1 MNSLLETWHG
11 LAARD
16 RALTIVITLLCLLGT
31 SYGFV
36 LQPLKLSIEA
46 ENAQRL
52 HLEASV
58 REIERILPQ
67 LPQASLKQEDV
78 MIKGSSTPLL
88 ALIDST
94 IKETAFH
101 HKTIS
106 MQALNDHSVALA
118 FDDIDFSEMIIWL
131 ANIQA
136 AAAVTV
142 TEITLQAG
150 EKTGM
155 VKANI
160 NLIQK

>member
-1 MNSLLETWHG
+1 MNSLLEIWHG

-16 RALTIVITLLCLLGT
+16 RALTIVITLLCLLAT

-36 LQPLKLSIEA
+36 LQPLKHSIEA
-46 ENAQRL
+46 ENVRRL
-52 HLEASV
+52 SLEASV

-78 MIKGSSTPLL
+78 MINGSSTPLL
-88 ALIDST
+88 ALIDSAL
-94 IKETAFH
+94 KETAFH

-106 MQALNDHSVALA
+106 MQTLNDHSVALVL
-118 FDDIDFSEMIIWL
+118 DNIDFSEMIIWL
-131 ANIQA
+131 ANIQD

-142 TEITLQAG
+142 TEITLQPG
-150 EKTGM
+150 EKNGM